1 MQNSLLHI
9 KIVQKLKASLI
20 NYPLVWV
27 LGLAVVLRV
36 LKLYN
41 AYYGTTQELF
51 RDLNVVYD
59 FLANGKWPLL
69 GPSAS
74 IGEFYFGA
82 IYYYIL
88 TPFVYLFSYRPVGAV
103 VSSTIFSLLS
113 LIVFYKLLRLWFGR
127 KDLALIGIILA
138 AVSVYDIQ
146 NAYYISNPNL
156 LPFFVLSFFYAL
168 TKILSQPAHWLW
180 YVVLGLVLGVATQL
194 HATALVILPPVLL
207 IAIIWRREFL
217 IKTKI
222 PLTVVAA
229 AVTYVPYII
238 YESANHF
245 HNLKRIIVVGGQ
257 QFSLFVS
264 GQSIAAILNFWQSAF
279 VFNNDFLNL
288 WLDNLTLYLVLVFL
302 YTLTVL
308 FIIVRLR
315 QHREWVDTVFVKI
328 GREGR
333 LLLAL
338 WAIIGTCTFLFFS
351 LPKQSFYFL
360 VLWPAPLV
368 LLAWFLTWLKTLDRK
383 LFLVL
388 FCAHLI
394 AQMLQVGY
402 FYSVVRNDF
411 YDQKQFNSLMET
423 IVADAGNEKFNVI
436 NSNLDQNM
444 FIYYNRVGGYDKL
457 LTRSQAPLLYIV
469 GSKLSDDQ
477 VIVEP
482 NPAYHKLLSD
492 FSHGNF
498 TIKKYDFIA
507 LQN

>member
-1 MQNSLLHI
+1 MQNYPWLNQI
-9 KIVQKLKASLI
+9 IQKFKASLFTHSF
-20 NYPLVWV
+20 VWAFV
-27 LGLAVVLRV
+27 LAVVLRV
-36 LKLYN
+36 LKLCN

-88 TPFVYLFSYRPVGAV
+88 TPFVYVFSYRPVGAI
-103 VSSTIFSLLS
+103 VSSTVFSLLS
-113 LIVFYKLLRLWFGR
+113 LIVLYKLLQLWFGR
-127 KDLALIGIILA
+127 KDVAIIAVLLA

-168 TKILSQPAHWLW
+168 TKIITQPAHWLW
-180 YVVLGLVLGVATQL
+180 YLVLGLMLGVATQL
-194 HATALVILPPVLL
+194 HATALVILPLVLL
-207 IAIIWRREFL
+207 IAVIVRRKFL
-217 IKTKI
+217 AVGKI
-222 PLTVVAA
+222 LLTLIAA
-229 AVTYVPYII
+229 AVSYIPYII
-238 YESANHF
+238 YESSNHF
-245 HNLKRIIVVGGQ
+245 ENLKRIIFVGGQ
-257 QFSLFVS
+257 QFSLLVS
-264 GQSIAAILNFWQSAF
+264 GKSITAILNFWQSAF

-288 WLDNLTLYLVLVFL
+288 WLDNLNLYLVLVFL
-302 YTLTVL
+302 YTLTIL
-308 FIIVRLR
+308 FVIFRLR
-315 QHREWVDTVFVKI
+315 QHRESIDTVSVPI
-328 GREGR
+328 SREGR

-338 WAIIGTCTFLFFS
+338 WAIIGTSTFLFFS

-368 LLAWFLTWLKTLDRK
+368 LLAWFLIWLKALNK
-383 LFLVL
+383 QLFVVL
-388 FCAHLI
+388 FCAHLV

-402 FYSVVRNDF
+402 FYSIVRNDF
-411 YDQKQFNSLMET
+411 YDQKQFNSLMQT
-423 IVADAGNEKFNVI
+423 IVADAGNQKFNVI

-469 GSKLSDDQ
+469 GSNLSDYK
-477 VIVEP
+477 VTVEP
-482 NPAYHKLLSD
+482 NPVYHKLLSD
-492 FSHGNF
+492 FSHGEF
-498 TIKKYDFIA
+498 TIKKYDFSGVT
-507 LQN
+507 N